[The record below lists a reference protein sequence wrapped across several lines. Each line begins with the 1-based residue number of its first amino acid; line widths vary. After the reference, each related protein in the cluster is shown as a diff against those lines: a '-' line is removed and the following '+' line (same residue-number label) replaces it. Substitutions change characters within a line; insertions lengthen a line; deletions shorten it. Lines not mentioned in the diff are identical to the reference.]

1 MIKNPFNYNIEKLK
15 NEANEIRK
23 SLIKTLVEA
32 GSGHTAGPLGMADIF
47 TAFYFNLLRYDVKNV
62 ENPNRDRLILSNGH
76 ICPIRY
82 VTMARAGFFDVEE
95 LSTFRKFGTRLEGH
109 PSIHSL
115 PGLETSS
122 GPLGEGLSLSS
133 GIAIASRIKA
143 EEDNYNVFCLMSDA
157 EQQEGMTWEAVMFA
171 SKYKLFN
178 LIGIIDY
185 NNIQI
190 DGNVEDVMPIEPIM
204 DKYRAFNWEVMEMN
218 GNDMEDILNTVN
230 KAVNIKNKPT
240 IIIARNTPGKG
251 VSMFENNYK
260 WHGIPPTKEQGE
272 LAIKELNKNNI

>member
-1 MIKNPFNYNIEKLK
+1 MNNPFNYNIDELK
-15 NEANEIRK
+15 KTANIIRQD
-23 SLIKTLVEA
+23 LIKMLVEA

-47 TAFYFNLLRYDVKNV
+47 TAFYFNLLRYDTKDI

-82 VTMARAGFFDVEE
+82 TAMAHAGFFEIEE
-95 LSTFRKFGTRLEGH
+95 LKTFRKFNTRLEGH

-133 GIAIASRIKA
+133 GIALASRMRG
-143 EEDNYNVFCLMSDA
+143 EENDYNIFCLMSDA
-157 EQQEGMTWEAVMFA
+157 EQEEGMTWEAAMFA
-171 SKYKLFN
+171 SKYKLSN

-190 DGNVEDVMPIEPIM
+190 DGKVEDVMPLEPIV
-204 DKYRAFNWEVMEMN
+204 DKYKAFNWSVMEMN
-218 GNDMEDILNTVN
+218 GNDMEDILNTIN
-230 KAVNIKNKPT
+230 KAIEVKNKPT
-240 IIIARNTPGKG
+240 MIIARNTPGKG

-260 WHGIPPTKEQGE
+260 WHGITPNKEQGNNALRE
-272 LAIKELNKNNI
+272 LQHNA